1 MDLDDL
7 RRLQAEAAA
16 SMQTAATAIDELET
30 AGTAADDDAM
40 VAALAA
46 FNDAE
51 TGFQAASAR
60 VQRAEAVEAATTT
73 AAAGGDNT
81 STTSTRTGPAPA
93 VAINPA
99 DNGIEI
105 GFMMHALT
113 NARGDR
119 DRACAALEE
128 NGHSGISAALS
139 GATDAAGG
147 VTIPRAQSDQIIELL
162 RPMVAVRALGAR
174 VMPMPAGQV
183 RDAQLTGSATAS
195 YGEENGAAIESQ
207 QTFGSVDKAFKTLK
221 ALVPVG
227 NALLRHSN
235 AAVAALIRDDLLQ
248 VMRLREDLGFMR
260 DAGAAN
266 TPYGLRFWTPVAN
279 WLDAVANGPAVVETA
294 LRQLVSRVEDS
305 NVMMVSPGWIM
316 RAATKNFLA
325 SLREPQHGS
334 YLFPSLQQNGDGT
347 LMSYP
352 IKVTSQIP
360 ANLGVGANE
369 TEIYFADFNEVM
381 IGDAMT
387 VTIATSSEASY
398 VVQGGV
404 TVSAFQNDLTLMRAI
419 SEHDLAPRHVEALSG
434 LNGVGWTL

>member
-7 RRLQAEAAA
+7 RRLRAEALAT
-16 SMQTAATAIDELET
+16 METAATAIEELET
-30 AGTAADDDAM
+30 AETAADDEAM

-46 FNDAE
+46 FEEAE
-51 TGFQAASAR
+51 TAFAASDRRVRRVESVEQAAAASAS
-60 VQRAEAVEAATTT
+60 
-73 AAAGGDNT
+73 GGDNSSAAPGT
-81 STTSTRTGPAPA
+81 VPAA
-93 VAINPA
+93 ASNPA
-99 DNGIEI
+99 ENGLEI

-147 VTIPRAQSDQIIELL
+147 VTIPRAQSEQIIELL

-183 RDAQLTGSATAS
+183 RHAQLTGSATAS
-195 YGEENGAAIESQ
+195 YGPENGAAIESE
-207 QTFGSVDKAFKTLK
+207 QTFAPIDQAFKTLK

-227 NALLRHSN
+227 NALLRHST
-235 AAVAALIRDDLLQ
+235 AAVAALIRDDMLQ

-266 TPYGLRFWTPVAN
+266 TPFGLRFWTPVAN
-279 WLDAVANGPAVVETA
+279 LLTGVANDAAAVETA
-294 LRQLVSRVEDS
+294 IRFLVSRVEDA

-316 RAATKNFLA
+316 RAGTKNFLA
-325 SLREPQHGS
+325 SLREPVHGS
-334 YLFPSLQQNGDGT
+334 YLFPSIQEDGE
-347 LMSYP
+347 LMGYP
-352 IKVTSQIP
+352 IKTTSQIP

-369 TEIYFADFNEVM
+369 TEVYFADFNEVM

-387 VTIATSSEASY
+387 VTIATSSEAAF
-398 VVQGGV
+398 VDQGGN

-434 LNGVGWTL
+434 LNGVNWTL

>member
-7 RRLQAEAAA
+7 RRLRADAAA
-16 SMQTAATAIDELET
+16 SMQTAATAIEDLET
-30 AGTAADDDAM
+30 AETAADDEAM
-40 VAALAA
+40 VSTLAA
-46 FNDAE
+46 FESAE
-51 TGFQAASAR
+51 TAFNTASAR
-60 VQRAEAVEAATTT
+60 VQRAEAVEAANAT
-73 AAAGGDNT
+73 AAAGGDT
-81 STTSTRTGPAPA
+81 APA
-93 VAINPA
+93 APGTAPAAAINPA
-99 DNGIEI
+99 DNGVEI

-119 DRACAALEE
+119 DRACAMLDEG
-128 NGHSGISAALS
+128 GHSGISAALS

-195 YGEENGAAIESQ
+195 YGVENGAAIESQ

-248 VMRLREDLGFMR
+248 VMALREDLGFMR

-266 TPYGLRFWTPVAN
+266 TPFGLRFWTPIAN
-279 WLDAVANGPAVVETA
+279 WQDAVANTQAVVELA
-294 LRQLVSRVEDS
+294 LRRVVSRVEDA

-316 RAATKNFLA
+316 RAATRNFLA
-325 SLREPQHGS
+325 SLREPNHGS
-334 YLFPSLQQNGDGT
+334 YLFPSLQRNGDGT
-347 LMSYP
+347 LMGYP
-352 IKVTSQIP
+352 IKTTSQIP
-360 ANLGVGANE
+360 ANLGIGTNE
-369 TEIYFADFNEVM
+369 TEVYFADFNEVM

-387 VTIATSSEASY
+387 VTIATSSEAAY
-398 VVQGGV
+398 VDQGGN

-419 SEHDLAPRHVEALSG
+419 SEHDLAPRHVEALAG
-434 LNGVGWTL
+434 LNGVGWTF